1 MGPAAPVLV
10 ITGASS
16 GIGAATAR
24 LAADRGWR
32 LVLAAR
38 SDRALDGLAAEL
50 GGAASARAA
59 RCDVSDW
66 DQVSALPALALEAF
80 GRLDA
85 VFANAGAFTPTSFL
99 HGTGTPDQWREMVLT
114 NVYGTALTARA
125 ALPHLALTRGHL
137 ILTGSVSGRVTVP
150 GQLYSATK
158 WAVTA
163 IAQSIRAEA
172 TGTGV
177 RVTVIQPGLT
187 DAGPTSPD
195 RTHEPRLAPDDV
207 ARAVVFAL
215 EQPASVDVGEIVIR
229 PTGQRP
235 GLLAIRDLVSQREA

>member
-1 MGPAAPVLV
+1 MPAPVLM

-24 LAADRGWR
+24 LAASRGWR

-38 SDRALDGLAAEL
+38 TRHLVEELATEL
-50 GGAASARAA
+50 GGPAAARAA
-59 RCDVSDW
+59 CCDVSDW
-66 DQVSALPALALEAF
+66 DQVSALPELTLDAF

-99 HGTGTPDQWREMVLT
+99 DGTGTPQQWREMVLT

-125 ALPHLALTRGHL
+125 ALPHLVRARGHL
-137 ILTGSVSGRVTVP
+137 IITGSVAGRVTVS

-172 TGTGV
+172 TATGI
-177 RVTVIQPGLT
+177 RVTLIQPGLT
-187 DAGPTSPD
+187 DAGQTSPD
-195 RTHEPRLAPDDV
+195 RTADPKLDPGDI
-207 ARAVVFAL
+207 ARTVMFAL

-229 PTGQRP
+229 PTGQQPHR
-235 GLLAIRDLVSQREA
+235 

>member
-1 MGPAAPVLV
+1 MSEPVLV

-24 LAADRGWR
+24 LAAIRGWR

-38 SDRALDGLAAEL
+38 TRHLVDELAAEL
-50 GGAASARAA
+50 GGPAAA
-59 RCDVSDW
+59 RGADCDVSDW
-66 DQVSALPALALEAF
+66 DQVNALPAIALDAF

-99 HGTGTPDQWREMVLT
+99 HGTGTPREWREMVLT

-125 ALPHLALTRGHL
+125 ALPHLVRARGHL
-137 ILTGSVSGRVTVP
+137 VLTGSVAGRVTVP

-172 TGTGV
+172 TATGI
-177 RVTVIQPGLT
+177 RVTLIQPGLT
-187 DAGPTSPD
+187 DAGLTSPG
-195 RTHEPRLAPDDV
+195 REEEPRLAPDDV
-207 ARAVVFAL
+207 ARTVMFAL
-215 EQPASVDVGEIVIR
+215 EQPASVDIGEIIVR
-229 PTGQRP
+229 PTGQQPHR
-235 GLLAIRDLVSQREA
+235 

>member
-1 MGPAAPVLV
+1 MTPPPVLI

-24 LAADRGWR
+24 LAASRGWR

-38 SDRALDGLAAEL
+38 TRPAIDELAAEL
-50 GGAASARAA
+50 GGPAAARAA
-59 RCDVSDW
+59 CCDVSDW
-66 DQVSALPALALEAF
+66 DQVSALPAVALDAF

-99 HGTGTPDQWREMVLT
+99 HGTGTPQQWREMVLT

-125 ALPHLALTRGHL
+125 ALPALIPARGHL
-137 ILTGSVSGRVTVP
+137 ILTGSAAGRVTVP

-172 TGTGV
+172 TATGI
-177 RVTVIQPGLT
+177 RVTLIQPGLT
-187 DAGPTSPD
+187 DAGPPD
-195 RTHEPRLAPDDV
+195 PGRAGEPKLAPGDV
-207 ARAVVFAL
+207 ARTVMFAL
-215 EQPASVDVGEIVIR
+215 EQPASVDLNEIVIR
-229 PTGQRP
+229 PTGQQPHR
-235 GLLAIRDLVSQREA
+235 

>member
-1 MGPAAPVLV
+1 
-10 ITGASS
+10 
-16 GIGAATAR
+16 
-24 LAADRGWR
+24 
-32 LVLAAR
+32 
-38 SDRALDGLAAEL
+38 
-50 GGAASARAA
+50 
-59 RCDVSDW
+59 
-66 DQVSALPALALEAF
+66 
-80 GRLDA
+80 
-85 VFANAGAFTPTSFL
+85 VFANAGAFTSTSFM
-99 HGTGTPDQWREMVLT
+99 HGMGTPQQWREMVLT

-172 TGTGV
+172 AGTGV
-177 RVTVIQPGLT
+177 RVTLVQPGLT
-187 DAGPTSPD
+187 DAGTTSAD
-195 RTHEPRLAPDDV
+195 RAHEPRLAPDDV

-215 EQPASVDVGEIVIR
+215 EQPASVDVSEIVLR

-235 GLLAIRDLVSQREA
+235 DR

>member
-1 MGPAAPVLV
+1 MTAPVLV

-24 LAADRGWR
+24 LAAGRGWR

-38 SDRALDGLAAEL
+38 SQRATAELAAEL
-50 GGAASARAA
+50 GGPAAACAA

-66 DQVSALPALALEAF
+66 DQVAALPALALDAF

-85 VFANAGAFTPTSFL
+85 VFANAGYFAATSFL
-99 HGTGTPDQWREMVLT
+99 HGTGTPQQWREMVLT

-125 ALPHLALTRGHL
+125 ALPHLARSRGHL
-137 ILTGSVSGRVTVP
+137 ILTGSVSGRVIVP

-172 TGTGV
+172 TETGV
-177 RVTVIQPGLT
+177 RVTLIQPGLT
-187 DAGPTSPD
+187 DAGETDPG
-195 RTHEPRLAPDDV
+195 RAGEPRLAPDDV
-207 ARAVVFAL
+207 ARMVMFAL
-215 EQPASVDVGEIVIR
+215 EQPATVDLNEIVVR
-229 PTGQRP
+229 PAGQQPYR
-235 GLLAIRDLVSQREA
+235 